1 MLAFCYQASFD
12 AGIPDYDEFLNDI
25 HCIAGALKLYLRELP
40 EPLMTF
46 DLYDDWMKAATM

>member
-46 DLYDDWMKAATM
+46 DLYDDWMEAATR